1 LAIVQAR
8 QKQYLANIRKLS
20 NVTVVDT
27 LFAFCPKHVCTAFRN
42 GELLYADYSHLSLA
56 GSTFQAN
63 EILRKY
69 LEVPPK

>member
-1 LAIVQAR
+1 MAASWRRGR
-8 QKQYLANIRKLS
+8 QIILERTSEDNPPLDRFIRTLDPS
-20 NVTVVDT
+20 VFVTI
-27 LFAFCPKHVCTAFRN
+27 N

-69 LEVPPK
+69 LEVPPT